1 LLGRRRRRLPL
12 GALVAG
18 LLGGLVALTPAA
30 RAQLVTPNQGPNQKL
45 PPALQ
50 LSLQQALELGLRQS
64 INLRNGE
71 LVVQENQA
79 LLGLARTRFLPTIDL
94 VALGSYAQV
103 GSSVGFISNLP
114 TIGDLNLQLGSNGYA
129 VVQNTFVNVGLAL
142 NYSLLDFSRGPLRQ
156 SAKAGL
162 QASEAEQLEQRRRS
176 RFEIVSAYL
185 NAQLAGA
192 LVPVWQQSLRVSSQL
207 RHDAWAIRNR
217 GLAARIDT
225 LQADALVQSD
235 RQGLVEAEA
244 QRQISLS
251 GLARALNLPP
261 EQGIEVQDPLVP
273 GGAWPL
279 DLQASLRQS
288 LRQRPALEA
297 LQLQR
302 QAQLAR
308 VQLARASRLP
318 TVGLLLGGGING
330 NWLNLPVLNATQQLD
345 VNGKSLSLANQSGS
359 ASSSGS
365 FYDWGALLSLRQ
377 PLFDGG
383 LSRESTA
390 LAQRRAEQSGL
401 AIENAQQLIAQSVQ
415 TWHATHRASLEQMRA
430 AQAATQAGEEA
441 VRDAL
446 LRYRAG
452 IAPITELLI
461 AQRNLQ
467 VARSARATAIH
478 RWNLSRA
485 GLELETGIEGGAASR
500 DN

>member
-1 LLGRRRRRLPL
+1 M
-12 GALVAG
+12 AG
-18 LLGGLVALTPAA
+18 LLGGLGAPTPGA
-30 RAQLVTPNQGPNQKL
+30 RAQLVAPNQRPQQRL

-50 LSLQQALELGLRQS
+50 LSLLQALELGLRQS
-64 INLRNGE
+64 INLRNSD

-79 LLGLARTRFLPTIDL
+79 LLGLARTRFIPTIDL
-94 VALGSYAQV
+94 VGLGSYAQV

-114 TIGDLNLQLGSNGYA
+114 TIGDLNLQLGNKGYA

-185 NAQLAGA
+185 NAQLAEA
-192 LVPVWQQSLRVSSQL
+192 LLPVWQRSLKVSNQL
-207 RHDAWAIRNR
+207 RQDAWAIRKQ

-244 QRQISLS
+244 QRQIALS

-261 EQGIEVQDPLVP
+261 EQGIEVKDPLVP
-273 GGAWPL
+273 WGSWPL

-288 LRQRPALEA
+288 LQQRPALEA

-308 VQLARASRLP
+308 VQLAQASRLP

-330 NWLNLPVLNATQQLD
+330 
-345 VNGKSLSLANQSGS
+345 KSLSLPNQSSS

-365 FYDWGALLSLRQ
+365 FYDWGALVSLRQ

-390 LAQRRAEQSGL
+390 LAESRAEQSSL
-401 AIENAQQLIAQSVQ
+401 AIENAQQQIAQNVQ

-430 AQAATQAGEEA
+430 AQAAAQAGEEA
-441 VRDAL
+441 VRDSL

-452 IAPITELLI
+452 IAPLTELLI

-467 VARSARATAIH
+467 LARSARATAIH

-485 GLELETGIEGGAASR
+485 GLELETGIEGAGASR